1 MVLNAKKCHYMCFGT
16 SIENDDFTLDGIKLP
31 NSCEE
36 KILGVIIDNE
46 LKFDPHIRSMC
57 KKAAQKLRELNRISP
72 LLDPEKKRLVFNAVI
87 KSHFNFCPLIWI
99 FSSRRSNNLINRIHE
114 RSLRTVYNDTSSTL
128 QELLKR
134 NRSVSIHHKNIQI
147 LTTEVFK
154 VANNTCL
161 LIMKAFF
168 DFRENRYSIRKFQE
182 ARQQKVRTVRYGLET
197 ALYRAPQLWSLVPT
211 DLKSAPNVIQFK
223 SKIKHWEC
231 TECPCKL
238 CRTYLRNIGYV

>member
-1 MVLNAKKCHYMCFGT
+1 MCFGT
-16 SIENDDFTLDGIKLP
+16 SSENDDFILDGIKLP

-57 KKAAQKLRELNRISP
+57 KKAALKLGLLNRISS

-87 KSHFNFCPLIWI
+87 KSHFNYCPLIWM

-114 RSLRTVYNDTSSTL
+114 RSLRTVCNDTSSTF

-134 NRSVSIHHKNIQI
+134 NRRVSIHHKNIQI

-154 VANNTCL
+154 VVNSTCSP
-161 LIMKAFF
+161 IMKTFF

-182 ARQQKVRTVRYGLET
+182 MRQQKVRTVRYVLET
-197 ALYRAPQLWSLVPT
+197 VLYHAPQLWSLVPT

-223 SKIKHWEC
+223 SKIQHWEC
-231 TECPCKL
+231 IECLCKL
-238 CRTYLRNIGYV
+238 CRSYLRNIGYV